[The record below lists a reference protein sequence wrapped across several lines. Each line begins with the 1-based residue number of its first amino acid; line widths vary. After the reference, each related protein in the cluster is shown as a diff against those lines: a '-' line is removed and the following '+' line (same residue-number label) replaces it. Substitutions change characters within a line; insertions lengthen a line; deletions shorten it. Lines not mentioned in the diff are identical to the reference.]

1 MKKLSI
7 LILINIIFA
16 QTSKKANVTIY
27 KDGTALVKQE
37 IVWDNIPR
45 GKSIIKYDDI
55 PKSIQKDTPFI
66 SIENVQVLNQ
76 KFVEKIFSSNDYF
89 SSKKGDYITVKLK
102 NEKAVSGNLLEI
114 SSNLLTIQSKY
125 SVRSFNRDNIEYIE
139 TKDNISSPNFSP
151 YLQWEIKNNKA
162 GKVKA
167 SLVYKLGN
175 VSWDAIYRLTTN
187 GQTEGELVVEGVIFN
202 NSSKDYFN
210 ANINLV
216 EGIINKS
223 KPKQTNNY
231 SEMAMSRS
239 VVQKNTP
246 AELGDYYIYSTGS
259 IQNFTSRENITVGIY
274 GPLNVNYEKVY
285 VFENFER
292 QKKDEPLRIEYTLSN
307 TEKDGLGI
315 VLPAGKVDIYT
326 NSNKGG
332 FEFIGSDNIG
342 QVPKGES
349 SKIQAGYASDITG
362 KRKVINYD
370 RQRKSEE
377 AVIEVALNNS
387 KSETVSVKVVERIN
401 GDWVIRDPS
410 HDYIKE
416 DASTIHFLI
425 DVEPGKKE
433 FITYTYRKEWK

>member
-37 IVWDNIPR
+37 IVWDNIPK

-76 KFVEKIFSSNDYF
+76 KFVEKIFSSNNYF

-114 SSNLLTIQSKY
+114 SSSLLTIQSKY

-139 TKDNISSPNFSP
+139 TKDNISAPNFSP

-216 EGIINKS
+216 EGIINKG

-349 SKIQAGYASDITG
+349 SKIQAGYAFDITG

-387 KSETVSVKVVERIN
+387 KSETASVKVVEHIN

>member
-66 SIENVQVLNQ
+66 SIENAQVLNQ
-76 KFVEKIFSSNDYF
+76 KFVEKIFSSNNYF

-139 TKDNISSPNFSP
+139 TKDNRSAPNFSS
-151 YLQWEIKNNKA
+151 YLEWEIKNNKA

-246 AELGDYYIYSTGS
+246 TELGDYYIYSTGS

-292 QKKDEPLRIEYTLSN
+292 QKKDEPLRIEYNLSN

-387 KSETVSVKVVERIN
+387 KSETASVKVVEHIN

>member
-37 IVWDNIPR
+37 IVWNNIPK

-76 KFVEKIFSSNDYF
+76 KFVEKIFSSNNYF

-114 SSNLLTIQSKY
+114 SSSLLTIQSKY

-139 TKDNISSPNFSP
+139 TKDNISAPNFSP

-239 VVQKNTP
+239 VVQKNSP

-349 SKIQAGYASDITG
+349 SKIQAGYAFDITG

-387 KSETVSVKVVERIN
+387 KSETASVKVVEHIN

>member
-1 MKKLSI
+1 MKKLFI
-7 LILINIIFA
+7 LILINLIFA

-37 IVWDNIPR
+37 IVWDNIPK

-76 KFVEKIFSSNDYF
+76 KFVEKIFSSNNYF

-139 TKDNISSPNFSP
+139 TKDNIRAPNFSS
-151 YLQWEIKNNKA
+151 YLEWEIKNNKA

-187 GQTEGELVVEGVIFN
+187 GQTEGELIVEGVIFN

-216 EGIINKS
+216 EGILNKS
-223 KPKQTNNY
+223 KLKQTNNY

-349 SKIQAGYASDITG
+349 SKIQAGYAFDITG

-387 KSETVSVKVVERIN
+387 KSETASVKVVEHIN

>member
-37 IVWDNIPR
+37 IVWNNIPK

-66 SIENVQVLNQ
+66 SIENAQVLNQ
-76 KFVEKIFSSNDYF
+76 RFVEKIFSSNDYF

-125 SVRSFNRDNIEYIE
+125 SVRSFNRNNIEYIE
-139 TKDNISSPNFSP
+139 TKDNISAPNFSP

-187 GQTEGELVVEGVIFN
+187 GQTEGELIVEGVIFN

-216 EGIINKS
+216 EGIINKG
-223 KPKQTNNY
+223 KPKQTNKY

-349 SKIQAGYASDITG
+349 SKIQAGYAFDITG

-387 KSETVSVKVVERIN
+387 KSETASVKVVEHIN

>member
-37 IVWDNIPR
+37 IVWDNIPK

-76 KFVEKIFSSNDYF
+76 KFVEKIFSSNNYF

-139 TKDNISSPNFSP
+139 TKDNISAPNFSP

-216 EGIINKS
+216 EGIINRS
-223 KPKQTNNY
+223 KPKQANNY
-231 SEMAMSRS
+231 NEMAISRS

-326 NSNKGG
+326 NSIKGG

-349 SKIQAGYASDITG
+349 SKIQAGYAFDITG

-387 KSETVSVKVVERIN
+387 KSETASVKVVEHIN

>member
-7 LILINIIFA
+7 LILINLIFA

-37 IVWDNIPR
+37 IVWDNIPK

-76 KFVEKIFSSNDYF
+76 KFVEKIFSSNNYF

-114 SSNLLTIQSKY
+114 SSSVLTIQSKY

-139 TKDNISSPNFSP
+139 TKDNISAPNFSP

-210 ANINLV
+210 ANINLI

-387 KSETVSVKVVERIN
+387 KSETASVKVVEHIN

-416 DASTIHFLI
+416 DASTIHFLV
-425 DVEPGKKE
+425 DVDPGKKE

>member
-37 IVWDNIPR
+37 IVWDNIPK

-66 SIENVQVLNQ
+66 SIENGQVLNQ
-76 KFVEKIFSSNDYF
+76 KFVEKIFSSNNYF
-89 SSKKGDYITVKLK
+89 SSKKGDYVTVKLK

-114 SSNLLTIQSKY
+114 SSSLLTIQSKY
-125 SVRSFNRDNIEYIE
+125 SVRSFNRSNIEYIE
-139 TKDNISSPNFSP
+139 TKDNISTPNFSP

-216 EGIINKS
+216 EGIINKG

-239 VVQKNTP
+239 VVQKNTN

-292 QKKDEPLRIEYTLSN
+292 QKKDEPLIIEYTLSN

-349 SKIQAGYASDITG
+349 SKIQAGYAFDITG

-387 KSETVSVKVVERIN
+387 KSETASVKVVEHIN

>member
-16 QTSKKANVTIY
+16 QTSEKANVTIY

-114 SSNLLTIQSKY
+114 SSSVLTIQSKY

-139 TKDNISSPNFSP
+139 TKDNISAPNFSP

-216 EGIINKS
+216 EGIINKG

-387 KSETVSVKVVERIN
+387 KSETASVKVVEHIN

>member
-1 MKKLSI
+1 MKKLSF

-27 KDGTALVKQE
+27 KDGTALVKQD
-37 IVWDNIPR
+37 IVWNNIPK

-66 SIENVQVLNQ
+66 SIENGQVLNQ
-76 KFVEKIFSSNDYF
+76 KFVEKIFSTNNYF
-89 SSKKGDYITVKLK
+89 SSKKGDYVTVKLK

-114 SSNLLTIQSKY
+114 SSSLLTIQSKY
-125 SVRSFNRDNIEYIE
+125 SVRSFNRSNIEYIE
-139 TKDNISSPNFSP
+139 TKDNISAPNFSP

-246 AELGDYYIYSTGS
+246 AELGDYYIYSAGS

-274 GPLNVNYEKVY
+274 GPLNVNYEKIY

-370 RQRKSEE
+370 KQRKSEE

-387 KSETVSVKVVERIN
+387 KSETASVKVVEHIN

>member
-37 IVWDNIPR
+37 IVWDNIPK

-76 KFVEKIFSSNDYF
+76 KFVEKVFSSNDYF

-139 TKDNISSPNFSP
+139 TKDNISAPNFSP

-187 GQTEGELVVEGVIFN
+187 GQTEGELVVEGVILN

-216 EGIINKS
+216 EGIINKG

-246 AELGDYYIYSTGS
+246 SELGDYYIYSTGS

-292 QKKDEPLRIEYTLSN
+292 QKKDEPLRLEYTLSN

-349 SKIQAGYASDITG
+349 SKIQAGYAFDITG

-387 KSETVSVKVVERIN
+387 KSETASVKVVEHIN

>member
-37 IVWDNIPR
+37 IVWDNIPK

-76 KFVEKIFSSNDYF
+76 KFVEKIFSSNGYF

-102 NEKAVSGNLLEI
+102 NEKAVSGTLLEI

-125 SVRSFNRDNIEYIE
+125 SVRSFNRNNIEYIE
-139 TKDNISSPNFSP
+139 TKDNISAPNFSP

-239 VVQKNTP
+239 VVQKNAP

-349 SKIQAGYASDITG
+349 SKIQAGYAFDITG

-387 KSETVSVKVVERIN
+387 KSETASVKLVEHIN

>member
-37 IVWDNIPR
+37 IVWDNIPKGR
-45 GKSIIKYDDI
+45 SILKYDDI

-76 KFVEKIFSSNDYF
+76 KFVEKIFSSNNYF

-125 SVRSFNRDNIEYIE
+125 SVRSFNRSNIEYIE
-139 TKDNISSPNFSP
+139 TKDNISAPNFSP

-216 EGIINKS
+216 EGIINKC
-223 KPKQTNNY
+223 KPKQTINY

-292 QKKDEPLRIEYTLSN
+292 QKKDEPLIIEYTLSN

-349 SKIQAGYASDITG
+349 SKIQAGYAFDITG

-387 KSETVSVKVVERIN
+387 KSETASVKVVEHIN

>member
-7 LILINIIFA
+7 LILINLIFA

-37 IVWDNIPR
+37 IVWDNIPK

-76 KFVEKIFSSNDYF
+76 KFVEKIFSSNNYF

-114 SSNLLTIQSKY
+114 SSSLLTIQSKY

-139 TKDNISSPNFSP
+139 TKDNISAPNFSP

-223 KPKQTNNY
+223 KPKQANNY

-292 QKKDEPLRIEYTLSN
+292 QKKDEPLRIEYNLSN

-349 SKIQAGYASDITG
+349 SKIQAGYAFDITG

-387 KSETVSVKVVERIN
+387 KSETASVKVVEHIN

>member
-37 IVWDNIPR
+37 IVWDNIPKGR
-45 GKSIIKYDDI
+45 SILKYDDI

-114 SSNLLTIQSKY
+114 SSSLLTIQSKY

-139 TKDNISSPNFSP
+139 TKDNISAPNFSP

-216 EGIINKS
+216 EGIINKG
-223 KPKQTNNY
+223 KLKQTNNY

-349 SKIQAGYASDITG
+349 SKIQAGYAFDITG

-387 KSETVSVKVVERIN
+387 KSETASVKVVEHIN

>member
-37 IVWDNIPR
+37 IVWDNIPK

-76 KFVEKIFSSNDYF
+76 KFVEKIFSSNNYF

-114 SSNLLTIQSKY
+114 SSSLLTIQSKY
-125 SVRSFNRDNIEYIE
+125 SVRSFNRSNVEYIE
-139 TKDNISSPNFSP
+139 TKDNISAPNFSP

-246 AELGDYYIYSTGS
+246 TELGDYYIYSTGS

-292 QKKDEPLRIEYTLSN
+292 QKKDEPLKIEYTLSN

-349 SKIQAGYASDITG
+349 SKIQAGYAFDITG

-387 KSETVSVKVVERIN
+387 KSETASVKVVEHIN

>member
-37 IVWDNIPR
+37 IVWENIPK
-45 GKSIIKYDDI
+45 GKSLLKYDDI

-76 KFVEKIFSSNDYF
+76 KFVEKVFSSNDYF
-89 SSKKGDYITVKLK
+89 SSKKGDFITVKLK
-102 NEKAVSGNLLEI
+102 NEKAVTGNLLEV
-114 SSNLLTIQSKY
+114 SSSLLTIQSKY
-125 SVRSFNRDNIEYIE
+125 SVRSFNRANIEYIE
-139 TKDNISSPNFSP
+139 TKDNIRDPVFSP

-167 SLVYKLGN
+167 SLVYKLEN
-175 VSWDAIYRLTTN
+175 VSWDAIYRLTIN

-202 NSSKDYFN
+202 NSSKNYSN

-216 EGIINKS
+216 EGIISKS
-223 KPKQTNNY
+223 KAKQINNY

-239 VVQKNTP
+239 IVQKSTP
-246 AELGDYYIYSTGS
+246 TELGDYYIYSTGS
-259 IQNFTSRENITVGIY
+259 IQNLTSRENITVGIY
-274 GPLNVNYEKVY
+274 GPLNVNYDKIY

-292 QKKDEPLRIEYTLSN
+292 QKKDEPLKIEYTLSN

-326 NSNKGG
+326 NSNRGG

-342 QVPKGES
+342 QIPKGES
-349 SKIQAGYASDITG
+349 SKIQAGYAFDITG

-387 KSETVSVKVVERIN
+387 KSEIASVKVVEHIN

>member
-37 IVWDNIPR
+37 IVWDNIPK
-45 GKSIIKYDDI
+45 GKSILKYDDI

-114 SSNLLTIQSKY
+114 SSSLLTIQSKY

-139 TKDNISSPNFSP
+139 TKDNISAPNFSP

-223 KPKQTNNY
+223 KPKQTNNH
-231 SEMAMSRS
+231 SEMAMSRI
-239 VVQKNTP
+239 VMQKNTP
-246 AELGDYYIYSTGS
+246 TELGDYYIYSTGI

-349 SKIQAGYASDITG
+349 SKIQAGYAFDITG

-401 GDWVIRDPS
+401 GDWVIKDPS

>member
-37 IVWDNIPR
+37 IVWNNIPK

-66 SIENVQVLNQ
+66 SIDNGQVLNQ
-76 KFVEKIFSSNDYF
+76 KFVEKIFSTNNYF
-89 SSKKGDYITVKLK
+89 SSKKGDYVTVKLK

-114 SSNLLTIQSKY
+114 SSSLLTIQSKY
-125 SVRSFNRDNIEYIE
+125 SVRSFNRSNIEYIE
-139 TKDNISSPNFSP
+139 TKDNISAPNFSP

-231 SEMAMSRS
+231 SEMARSRS

-246 AELGDYYIYSTGS
+246 TELGDYYIYSTGS

-362 KRKVINYD
+362 KRKVINFD

-377 AVIEVALNNS
+377 AVIEVSLNNS
-387 KSETVSVKVVERIN
+387 KSETASVKVVEHIN
-401 GDWVIRDPS
+401 GDWVIKDPS

-433 FITYTYRKEWK
+433 YITYTYRKEWN

>member
-37 IVWDNIPR
+37 IVWNNIPK

-125 SVRSFNRDNIEYIE
+125 SVRSFNRDNVEYIE
-139 TKDNISSPNFSP
+139 TKDNISAPNFSP
-151 YLQWEIKNNKA
+151 YLQWEIKSNKA
-162 GKVKA
+162 GKVKG

-223 KPKQTNNY
+223 KPKQANNY

-292 QKKDEPLRIEYTLSN
+292 QKKDEPLRIEYNLSN

-349 SKIQAGYASDITG
+349 SKIQAGYAFDITG

>member
-37 IVWDNIPR
+37 IVWDNIPK

-139 TKDNISSPNFSP
+139 TKDNISAPNFSP

-349 SKIQAGYASDITG
+349 SKIQAGYAFDITG

-387 KSETVSVKVVERIN
+387 KSETASVKVVEHIN
-401 GDWVIRDPS
+401 GDWVIKDPS

>member
-114 SSNLLTIQSKY
+114 SSSLLTIQSKY

-139 TKDNISSPNFSP
+139 TKDNISAPNFSP

-167 SLVYKLGN
+167 SLVYKLRN

-292 QKKDEPLRIEYTLSN
+292 QKKDEPLIIEYTLSN

-387 KSETVSVKVVERIN
+387 KSETASVKVVEHIN

>member
-76 KFVEKIFSSNDYF
+76 KFVEKIFSSNNYF

-125 SVRSFNRDNIEYIE
+125 SVRSFNRNNIEYIE
-139 TKDNISSPNFSP
+139 TKDNISAPNFSP

-162 GKVKA
+162 GRVKA

-216 EGIINKS
+216 EGIINKG

-246 AELGDYYIYSTGS
+246 SELGDYYIYSAGS

-349 SKIQAGYASDITG
+349 SKIQAGYAFDITG

-387 KSETVSVKVVERIN
+387 KSEIASVKVVEHIN

>member
-37 IVWDNIPR
+37 IVWDNIPK

-76 KFVEKIFSSNDYF
+76 KFVEKIFSSNNYF

-139 TKDNISSPNFSP
+139 TKDNISAPNFSP
-151 YLQWEIKNNKA
+151 YLQWEIKSNKA
-162 GKVKA
+162 GKVKG

-223 KPKQTNNY
+223 KPKQANNY
-231 SEMAMSRS
+231 NEMAMSRS
-239 VVQKNTP
+239 VMQKNTP

-349 SKIQAGYASDITG
+349 SKIQAGYAFDITG

-387 KSETVSVKVVERIN
+387 KSETASVKVVEHIN

-410 HDYIKE
+410 HDYIKK

>member
-37 IVWDNIPR
+37 IVWNNIPK

-125 SVRSFNRDNIEYIE
+125 SVRSFNRNNIEYIE
-139 TKDNISSPNFSP
+139 TKDNISAPNFSP

-349 SKIQAGYASDITG
+349 SKIQAGYAFDITG

-387 KSETVSVKVVERIN
+387 KSETASVKVVEHIN

-433 FITYTYRKEWK
+433 FITYTYRKEWN

>member
-37 IVWDNIPR
+37 IVWDNIPK

-139 TKDNISSPNFSP
+139 TKDNISAPNFSP

-216 EGIINKS
+216 EGIINKG

-387 KSETVSVKVVERIN
+387 KSETASVKVVEHIN

>member
-37 IVWDNIPR
+37 IVWDNIPK

-76 KFVEKIFSSNDYF
+76 KFVEKIFSSNNYF

-114 SSNLLTIQSKY
+114 SSSLLTIQSKY

-139 TKDNISSPNFSP
+139 TKDNISAPNFAP

-187 GQTEGELVVEGVIFN
+187 GQTEGELVVEGVILN

-210 ANINLV
+210 ANINLI

-246 AELGDYYIYSTGS
+246 AELGDYYVYSTGS
-259 IQNFTSRENITVGIY
+259 IQSFTSGENITVGIY

-349 SKIQAGYASDITG
+349 SKIQAGYAFDITG

-387 KSETVSVKVVERIN
+387 KSETASVKVVEHIN

>member
-37 IVWDNIPR
+37 IVWDNIPK

-76 KFVEKIFSSNDYF
+76 KFVEKIFSSNNYF

-139 TKDNISSPNFSP
+139 TKDNISAPNFSP

-167 SLVYKLGN
+167 SLVYKLEN

-202 NSSKDYFN
+202 NSSKDYAN

-223 KPKQTNNY
+223 KPKQINNY

-349 SKIQAGYASDITG
+349 SKIQAGYAFDITG

-387 KSETVSVKVVERIN
+387 KSETASVKVVEHIN

>member
-37 IVWDNIPR
+37 IVWDNIPK

-76 KFVEKIFSSNDYF
+76 KFVEKIFSSNNYF

-139 TKDNISSPNFSP
+139 TKDNISAPNFSP

-187 GQTEGELVVEGVIFN
+187 GQTEGELIVEGVIFN

-387 KSETVSVKVVERIN
+387 KSETASVKVVEHIN

>member
-37 IVWDNIPR
+37 IVWDNIPK

-139 TKDNISSPNFSP
+139 TKDNISAPNFSP

-231 SEMAMSRS
+231 SEMAMSRN

-349 SKIQAGYASDITG
+349 SKIQAGYAFDITG

-387 KSETVSVKVVERIN
+387 KSETASVKVVEHIN

>member
-37 IVWDNIPR
+37 IVWDNIPK

-76 KFVEKIFSSNDYF
+76 KFVEKIFSSNNYF

-114 SSNLLTIQSKY
+114 SSSLLTIQSKY
-125 SVRSFNRDNIEYIE
+125 NVRSFNRSNVEYIE
-139 TKDNISSPNFSP
+139 TKDNISAPNFSP

-216 EGIINKS
+216 EGIINKG

-349 SKIQAGYASDITG
+349 SKIQAGYAFDITG

-387 KSETVSVKVVERIN
+387 KSETASVKVVEHIN

>member
-37 IVWDNIPR
+37 IVWDNIPK

-76 KFVEKIFSSNDYF
+76 KFVEKIFSTNNYF
-89 SSKKGDYITVKLK
+89 SSKKGDYITVKLR

-139 TKDNISSPNFSP
+139 TKDNISAPNFSP

-187 GQTEGELVVEGVIFN
+187 GQTKGELVVEGVIFN
-202 NSSKDYFN
+202 NSSKDYLN

-223 KPKQTNNY
+223 KPKKTNNY

-239 VVQKNTP
+239 VVQKNAP

-292 QKKDEPLRIEYTLSN
+292 QKKDEPLIIEYTLSN

-349 SKIQAGYASDITG
+349 SKIQAGYAFDITG

-387 KSETVSVKVVERIN
+387 KSETASVKVVEHIN

>member
-1 MKKLSI
+1 MKKLSF

-37 IVWDNIPR
+37 IVWNNIPK

-66 SIENVQVLNQ
+66 SIENGQVLNQ
-76 KFVEKIFSSNDYF
+76 KFVEKIFSTNNYF
-89 SSKKGDYITVKLK
+89 SSKKGDYVTVKLK

-114 SSNLLTIQSKY
+114 SSSLLTIQSKY
-125 SVRSFNRDNIEYIE
+125 SVRSFNRSNIEYIE
-139 TKDNISSPNFSP
+139 TKDNISAPNFSP

-246 AELGDYYIYSTGS
+246 AELGDYYIYSAGS

-274 GPLNVNYEKVY
+274 GPLNVNYEKIY

-370 RQRKSEE
+370 KQRKSEE

-387 KSETVSVKVVERIN
+387 KSETASVKVVEHIN